1 MIATSTPSGQLA
13 EVARLYRYR
22 GRENL
27 VRARRNRHRG
37 LDRRTLRGS
46 PPVTASARER
56 AWQGEKRKGIT
67 VPVPARIVRA
77 PG

>member
-1 MIATSTPSGQLA
+1 LIATSTPSEQSA
-13 EVARLYRYR
+13 EVARLFRYR

-27 VRARRNRHRG
+27 VKARRNRHRG
-37 LDRRTLRGS
+37 LERRTLRGS
-46 PPVTASARER
+46 PLVTASARER
-56 AWQGEKRKGIT
+56 AWQVQKRKGIK